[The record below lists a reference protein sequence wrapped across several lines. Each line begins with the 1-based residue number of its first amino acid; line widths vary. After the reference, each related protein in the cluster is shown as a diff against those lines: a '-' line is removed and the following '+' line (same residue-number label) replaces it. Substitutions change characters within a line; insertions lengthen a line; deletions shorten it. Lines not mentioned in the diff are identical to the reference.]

1 MGQTSS
7 SKNHNRN
14 DFIKNANL
22 NTHHYLHNS
31 GGGGSGGGGG
41 HGANFSPSQD
51 YSYHQEEQ
59 IEDEEPTIISK
70 SSYSPSDSIPTIRI
84 PQNGRFDTIPMVN
97 KKIPVVF
104 KLNSKTAKEVFLI
117 GTFTSWTDK
126 ISMIKSDGDF
136 VTIVDLPEGE
146 HQYKFV
152 VDGIWEHDPLQ
163 TTIDDTFNGRNNVVL
178 VKKSDFEVMDAL
190 EMDLIPPSGSKS
202 LQNNDDL
209 SKSPTGSYT
218 DEIPVRGL
226 NSMSLEKPPY
236 LPPQLLNIV
245 LNKDTN
251 SKCEPALLPEPN
263 HVMLKHLY
271 ALSIRDGVMVLS
283 STLRVRQKFITTCF
297 YKPI

>member
-7 SKNHNRN
+7 HKHQSRSEY
-14 DFIKNANL
+14 IKSTNL
-22 NTHHYLHNS
+22 NSANYMNNS
-31 GGGGSGGGGG
+31 GGNGS
-41 HGANFSPSQD
+41 NFSPTLD
-51 YSYHQEEQ
+51 FNYHPEEL
-59 IEDEEPTIISK
+59 IEDEEVNGPTLQSK
-70 SSYSPSDSIPTIRI
+70 NSYSPSDSIPTIRF
-84 PQNGRFDTIPMVN
+84 PNDRFDAIQNIN

-104 KLNSKTAKEVFLI
+104 KYNGKLAKEVFLI
-117 GTFTSWTDK
+117 GTFTGWNDK

-152 VDGIWEHDPLQ
+152 VDGKWEHDPVQ
-163 TTIDDTFNGRNNVVL
+163 PTIDDTFNGLNNIVI

-190 EMDLIPPSGSKS
+190 EMDLIPAAGAKS
-202 LQNNDDL
+202 IQNNDDL

-218 DEIPVRGL
+218 DEIPIRGL

-245 LNKDTN
+245 LNKDTMPHN
-251 SKCEPALLPEPN
+251 EPALLPEPN

-283 STLRVRQKFITTCF
+283 STLRFKQKFITTCF

>member
-7 SKNHNRN
+7 HKHHTRN
-14 DFIKNANL
+14 DFIKNSNL
-22 NTHHYLHNS
+22 NSGNYGNT
-31 GGGGSGGGGG
+31 GGGGSGGGNSGT
-41 HGANFSPSQD
+41 GATFNPNHDFN
-51 YSYHQEEQ
+51 YHHEEL
-59 IEDEEPTIISK
+59 IDEEEPTINSK
-70 SSYSPSDSIPTIRI
+70 SSYSPSDIPTLKF
-84 PQNGRFDTIPMVN
+84 PNNRFDMVQLVN

-104 KLNSKTAKEVFLI
+104 KFNSKTAKEVFLI
-117 GTFTSWTDK
+117 GTFTGWNEK
-126 ISMIKSDGDF
+126 ITMIKSDGDF
-136 VTIVDLPEGE
+136 VTICDLPEGE

-152 VDGIWEHDPLQ
+152 VDGKWEHDPVQ
-163 TTIDDTFNGRNNVVL
+163 PTIDDTFNGKNNIVM

-190 EMDLIPPSGSKS
+190 EMDLIPQAGSK
-202 LQNNDDL
+202 QIQTNDDL
-209 SKSPTGSYT
+209 SKSPSGSYT

-245 LNKDTN
+245 LNKDTSAN
-251 SKCEPALLPEPN
+251 CEPALLPEPN

-283 STLRVRQKFITTCF
+283 STLRFKQKFITTCF